1 MVILHY
7 NLKSNIPNLA
17 QNKDGMNKILIANRG
32 EIALR
37 IMRTA
42 KEMNIATVAIYS
54 EADRDALFVR
64 YADEAVCVGPPPSSE
79 SYLRGEKIIEICKEL
94 NVDGIH
100 PGYGF
105 LSENA
110 DFARMVNEA
119 GLTLIGPS
127 AEAMEIMGSKLAA
140 KAAVKK
146 YDIPLVPGTDEAV
159 TDVEEAEKIAQEVGF
174 PILVKASAGGGG
186 KGMRIVE
193 RVEDFREQM
202 DRAVSEAISSF
213 GDGAVFIERFV
224 GSPRHIEIQ
233 ILADTHG
240 NVVYLFERECS
251 IQRRHQKVIEEAPSA
266 VLTPELRKQMG
277 EAAVK
282 VSKSCNYVG
291 AGTVEFLLDENL
303 NFYFLEMNTRLQVE
317 HPVTEQI
324 TGVDLVREQ
333 INVARGE
340 KLSFTQEDLKIKG
353 HSFEVRVYA
362 EDPMN
367 NFLPD
372 IGKLTTYVRPQGLGV
387 RVDDGFEE
395 GMEIPIYYDPMI
407 AKLVTFGKDRE
418 EARKRMLRA
427 IDEYEIS
434 GVKTT
439 LDFCHFAL
447 QHEAFVSG
455 KFDTNFVKHHFKPE
469 YLEKLNKDEQEVA
482 ALVAASLLDASS
494 SSEQVQENNTVRSKW
509 RERR

>member
-1 MVILHY
+1 M
-7 NLKSNIPNLA
+7 K
-17 QNKDGMNKILIANRG
+17 KILIANRG

-42 KEMNIATVAIYS
+42 KEMNISTVAIFS

-79 SYLRGEKIIEICKEL
+79 SYLRGDKIISICHEL
-94 NVDGIH
+94 KVDGIH

-110 DFARMVNEA
+110 DFARKVSEA
-119 GLTLIGPS
+119 GITLIGPS
-127 AEAMEIMGSKLAA
+127 PEAMEVMGSKLAA

-159 TDVEEAEKIAQEVGF
+159 TDIAEAERIAQEVGF

-202 DRAVSEAISSF
+202 ERAVSEAVSSF

-233 ILADTHG
+233 VLADTHG

-266 VLTPELRKQMG
+266 VLTPEMRKAMG

-282 VSKSCNYVG
+282 VAKSCNYVG

-303 NFYFLEMNTRLQVE
+303 NFFFLEMNTRLQVE

-324 TGVDLVREQ
+324 TGIDLVREQ

-340 KLSFTQEDLKIKG
+340 KLSFTQDELKIQG

-362 EDPMN
+362 EDPKN

-372 IGKLTTYVRPQGLGV
+372 IGTLKTYNRPQGLGV

-407 AKLVTFGKDRE
+407 AKLITFGKDRE
-418 EARKRMLRA
+418 AARQRMLRA
-427 IDEYEIS
+427 IEEYEIT

-439 LDFCHFAL
+439 LDFCRFAL
-447 QHEAFVSG
+447 EHEAFVSG
-455 KFDTNFVKHHFKPE
+455 NFDTNFVKHHFKPE
-469 YLEKLNKDEQEVA
+469 FLDESNNDEQEVA
-482 ALVAASLLDASS
+482 AIIAASLITKAKGIEVKETALASNS
-494 SSEQVQENNTVRSKW
+494 SKW
-509 RERR
+509 KNRKF